1 MTTLLADPVFSAAA
15 SLAVKATIVLGAAA
29 LLNVLLRARASAAT
43 RHLVWTL
50 TAIALL
56 LLPGLTL
63 VVPAWPAIT
72 RVVVPAIDRQI
83 AIAAADAPTDRAI
96 VTTDAPADPAADRV
110 NLPGPPT
117 RASWT
122 VLLATGY
129 ATGLGLML
137 TFLALQWRAARRL
150 TSECDRVDDPEWSH
164 LLHAC
169 ASAMHVVR
177 PVRLLRSRDR
187 SMPVTLGIRRPVIV
201 VPSIAD
207 TWSADRRRAVLLH
220 ELAHVARRDCLTQM
234 LAWTACA
241 VYWFHPAAWWTA
253 RRLQVE
259 RELACDDLVVAAGAG
274 AREYAGHL
282 LEIAYDFGAHRA
294 PALAVSMARR
304 RQLEHRLLA
313 LVDAARNRTV
323 PALRLRLASAVTAVL
338 LIALLAGATT
348 REVAAAHQGGTQPAT
363 TDKSLVEIRPLDL
376 ALALVRATAA
386 AFGVSQD
393 RLPGTWEIRAGD
405 REGLVHFRMTEVN
418 SSYGTDLPID
428 RFEGL
433 TSAQLAGTG
442 PVQFRLRR
450 DAGTFTFEGVAKNG
464 VAAGTFSFTLNPA
477 FAAEMKKR
485 GFTAPTTLE
494 QYQLARHD
502 IGYAF
507 ADELNRQGYARPQMA
522 DLVRAGQ
529 HGVSTMYLSEMGALG
544 YRFAALPPLITLR
557 DHGVTPSYVRA
568 LAALGYKGL
577 SADDARKARDH
588 GISAEF
594 VQDMRDAGYRDLT
607 MAQLIDARDHGVS
620 GEFANGLQGAGQ
632 TRMPLD
638 ELIRVRDHGV
648 SPEYAAGLQKLGYT
662 LPLPELIRAR
672 DHGVSVEY
680 AQGMRD
686 AGYGAL
692 TMDGLITARDHGVS
706 LEFVDEIA
714 AQGYGSL
721 PIESLIRIRD
731 HGVTPE
737 YAKALKD
744 LGYDRLTL
752 DDLVTLRDHG
762 LTPERIRS
770 LNTRAGTR
778 LPIDMLKSLASGGAQ

>member
-1 MTTLLADPVFSAAA
+1 
-15 SLAVKATIVLGAAA
+15 
-29 LLNVLLRARASAAT
+29 
-43 RHLVWTL
+43 
-50 TAIALL
+50 
-56 LLPGLTL
+56 
-63 VVPAWPAIT
+63 
-72 RVVVPAIDRQI
+72 
-83 AIAAADAPTDRAI
+83 
-96 VTTDAPADPAADRV
+96 
-110 NLPGPPT
+110 
-117 RASWT
+117 
-122 VLLATGY
+122 
-129 ATGLGLML
+129 
-137 TFLALQWRAARRL
+137 
-150 TSECDRVDDPEWSH
+150 
-164 LLHAC
+164 
-169 ASAMHVVR
+169 
-177 PVRLLRSRDR
+177 
-187 SMPVTLGIRRPVIV
+187 MPVTLGIRRPAIV

-207 TWSADRRRAVLLH
+207 TWSVDRRRAVLLH

-253 RRLQVE
+253 RRLQIE
-259 RELACDDLVVAAGAG
+259 RELACDDLVVATGTG

-304 RQLEHRLLA
+304 RQLERRLLA

-323 PALRLRLASAVTAVL
+323 PALRLRLASAITAVV

-348 REVAAAHQGGTQPAT
+348 REVVAARQSESRPAT
-363 TDKSLVEIRPLDL
+363 TEK
-376 ALALVRATAA
+376 ALFETRLIDSAMAFVRAAAA
-386 AFGVSQD
+386 AFGVAQD
-393 RLPGTWEIRAGD
+393 RLPGTWEIRQGD

-418 SSYGTDLPID
+418 SSFGSDVPID

-433 TSAQLAGTG
+433 TSAQLAGSG
-442 PVQFRLRR
+442 AVQFRLRR
-450 DAGTFTFEGVAKNG
+450 DAGTFIFEGVARNG
-464 VAAGTFSFTLNPA
+464 VAAGTFSFALNPA
-477 FAAEMKKR
+477 FAAEMQSR
-485 GFTAPTTLE
+485 GFAAPTALE
-494 QYQLARHD
+494 QYQLARND
-502 IGYAF
+502 LGYAF

-529 HGVSTMYLSEMGALG
+529 HGVSTTYLSEMGALG

-577 SADDARKARDH
+577 SADDARNARDH

-607 MAQLIDARDHGVS
+607 LAQLIDARDHGVS

-648 SPEYAAGLQKLGYT
+648 SPEYAAGLQKLGYP

-672 DHGVSVEY
+672 DHGVSLEY

-686 AGYGAL
+686 AGYGSL

-706 LEFVDEIA
+706 LEFVQEIA

-731 HGVTPE
+731 HGVTPG
-737 YAKALKD
+737 YAKALKE
-744 LGYDRLTL
+744 LGYDRLTI

-762 LTPERIRS
+762 LTPDRIRS

-778 LPIDMLKSLASGGAQ
+778 LPVDMLKSLASSGAQ